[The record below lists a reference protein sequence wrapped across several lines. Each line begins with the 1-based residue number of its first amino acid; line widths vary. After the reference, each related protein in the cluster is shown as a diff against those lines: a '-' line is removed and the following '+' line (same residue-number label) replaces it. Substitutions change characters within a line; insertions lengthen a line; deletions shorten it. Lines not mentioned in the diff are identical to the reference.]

1 MSREKGDKL
10 EERVAIDLGIN
21 KTTNSGAKWDNA
33 DLTNREYIIEC
44 KVKGADT
51 FKPCGTELKKLIAQA
66 VKHDKEWIYIQQVN
80 DRTYTVIDYDFF
92 LQLWTNQKTDAHP

>member
-66 VKHDKEWIYIQQVN
+66 VKHNKEWIYIQSCNNQ
-80 DRTYTVIDYDFF
+80 TYVVIDYDYF
-92 LQLWTNQKTDAHP
+92 LEMWQKINT